1 MKILEI
7 EEILEQINRYITVNP
22 DFLKKE
28 QIEVPILRQ
37 MDILLDAAGEKG
49 LKLTAKGNL
58 PTKVVKSLV
67 LCCPTPSDARYLA
80 YVKRYNEDDHVPAM
94 RVKNLS
100 LASGLLVERKGKLVP
115 SAKVEAY
122 RTAKDGER
130 FLFLF
135 GSYGM
140 LNLGYFDGMQEAP
153 LVKAV
158 SFSLLQV
165 IRDKPEMFR
174 EVEVYTAFL
183 IDAIPE
189 IFDDIEE
196 EIFPDLYLG
205 NEPLDEFEHMVKV
218 RLMQNFFAV
227 FGLIEEQGTGY
238 KETYECQ
245 KTALLDAFIEA
256 YDVVDTSIVLN
267 KKHFKAFEKRAK
279 DENLNVSLFTDFCHI
294 YTHVSRYPATPIPVI
309 ADDLAASKRVI
320 GTAAESH
327 KAFFSDLAKATVQT
341 LKQFTQLEVIGGGE
355 RGESLQDDFRSF
367 IDGLYAVLPNDKP
380 FKMIEELQATV
391 FSLFDMLEEGYDVDV
406 RSPRFYEICIET
418 FDEEIATDIGSVIV
432 AMGELQKKSKKFK
445 RINTAMQEMA
455 KELIMLYV
463 LAVMS
468 IHTDDL

>member
-7 EEILEQINRYITVNP
+7 EEKLEQINPYITINS
-22 DFLKKE
+22 DFLNKE

-58 PTKVVKSLV
+58 PTKVVKALV
-67 LCCPTPSDARYLA
+67 LCCPTPSDARYHA

-100 LASGLLVERKGKLVP
+100 LASELLVETKGKLVP

-122 RTAKDGER
+122 RAAKDGER
-130 FLFLF
+130 FVFLF

-140 LNLGYFDGMQEAP
+140 LNLGYFDSMQEAP

-158 SFSLLQV
+158 SFNLLQV

-183 IDAIPE
+183 LDAIPE

-196 EIFPDLYLG
+196 EIFPDIYLG
-205 NEPLDEFEHMVKV
+205 NEPLDEFEHMVQL

-245 KTALLDAFIEA
+245 KTALLDAFVA
-256 YDVVDTSIVLN
+256 PYDVVDTSIVLN

-279 DENLNVSLFTDFCHI
+279 EENLNVALFTDFCYI
-294 YTHVSRYPATPIPVI
+294 YTHVSRYPATPIAVI
-309 ADDLAASKRVI
+309 ADDLTAAKRVI

-327 KAFFSDLAKATVQT
+327 KAFFSDLVKATMQT
-341 LKQFTQLEVIGGGE
+341 LRQFTQLEVIGGGE

-367 IDGLYAVLPNDKP
+367 IDGLYATLPNERP

-391 FSLFDMLEEGYDVDV
+391 FSLFDMLEEGYGVDV
-406 RSPRFYEICIET
+406 RSPKFYEICIET

-432 AMGELQKKSKKFK
+432 AMDEL
-445 RINTAMQEMA
+445 
-455 KELIMLYV
+455 
-463 LAVMS
+463 
-468 IHTDDL
+468 